1 MGSNRMNTIIYFIRH
16 AESIFVEGAER
27 ERGLTE
33 NGKRDTTII
42 RDTLKDER
50 IDVFVSSPYQRAV
63 DTIQLLADTAKR
75 PIALEED
82 LRERQLSAVDLGKDR
97 FFEAKRKAFEE
108 PDYAFPG
115 GESSNEA
122 QQRAIA
128 VISRLLQQHN
138 GKRIAIG
145 THGDIM
151 TLMLN
156 HYDKTYGFDFWK
168 STTMP
173 DVYRLEFDPSHRLTG
188 VTRLWK

>member
-1 MGSNRMNTIIYFIRH
+1 MKTFIYFIRH
-16 AESIFVEGAER
+16 AESVFVEGTER

-33 NGKRDTTII
+33 KGKRDTTSI
-42 RDTLKDER
+42 RDLLKDEQ
-50 IDVFVSSPYQRAV
+50 IEVFVSSPYRRAV
-63 DTIQLLADTAKR
+63 DTIQLLADTANR
-75 PIALEED
+75 PIGIEED
-82 LRERQLSAVDLGKDR
+82 LRERRLSAVDLGKER
-97 FFEAKRKAFEE
+97 FVEAKRKAFEE

-122 QQRAIA
+122 RHRAIA
-128 VISRLLQQHN
+128 IISKLLQQHN
-138 GKRIAIG
+138 GKKIAIG

-156 HYDKTYGFDFWK
+156 HYDNTYGFDFWR

-173 DVYRLEFDPSHRLTG
+173 DIYRLEYDPSHRLTG